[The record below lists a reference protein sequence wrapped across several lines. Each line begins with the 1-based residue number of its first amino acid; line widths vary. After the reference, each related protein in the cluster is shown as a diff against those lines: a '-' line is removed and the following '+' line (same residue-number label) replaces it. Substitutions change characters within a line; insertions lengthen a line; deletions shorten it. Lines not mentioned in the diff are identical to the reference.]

1 MESISALRDA
11 LDNVLTRD
19 RARLLSRLRALG
31 AAPAP
36 EALRQLAAQID
47 ASARRRAA
55 RAASVPRVA
64 VDEALPIA
72 GHGAAIIAA
81 IRQHQVLILAGE
93 TGSGKTTQLPKLCLA
108 AGRGV
113 AGLIGCTQPR
123 RLAARAVAR
132 RVAEELG
139 TTVGDRVGFQVRFD
153 ERVGDAALVKFM
165 TDGILLAETQGDR
178 TLAAYDTL
186 VLDEAHERSLNV
198 DFLLGYIK
206 RLLPRRPDLRVIVT
220 SATLDTT
227 RFAEFFGGAPVIAVQ
242 GRGHPVEVRWQPPE
256 GRGEAD
262 LAGQVVQALDGIT
275 HADPRG
281 DVLVFL
287 PGEREIREAHLVLER
302 RRYRHTRILPLYA
315 RLPTAEQDRVFHPGP
330 ERHVVLT
337 TNVAETSL
345 TVPRIRYV
353 IDSGLARVKRYSAR
367 SQIERLH
374 IEPIAQ
380 AAAEQRKGRCG
391 RVGPGVCVRLYAED
405 DFTQRPRYSDP
416 ELKRSALAGV
426 ILRMLALDLGEV
438 EHFPFLDAPEPRAWS
453 EGWRRLAEIG
463 AVDDQHRLTGI
474 GRRIAALPIDVGL
487 ARMLIE
493 GAALGVAEPLRVLA
507 AFLSVQDP
515 RERPVDARAAADAAH
530 AAFADR
536 HSDFIGVLRLW
547 DAYQQAHAELTQS
560 KLRDWC
566 TRHFL
571 SFLRMREWREL
582 HRQLRVLDDG
592 RDSGLGTGDSESR
605 DLGQGTANSGM
616 QQRAAIADAA
626 LTHKHSRGR
635 DKTSARVTA
644 TPSES
649 RVPSPESRTGESRKD
664 EAIHCALLSGLPT
677 QVARKDETGGYLGTR
692 ARRWRI
698 FPGSALVKAPP
709 QWLFSAQVLD
719 LSGRV
724 YGLMNAR
731 VEPAWIERQAAH
743 LIRRAWFD
751 PHWSRTRGAVLAYEQ
766 VSLFGLNLAERR
778 LVQFQRQDAAQAH
791 AIFLEQALAEC
802 AIDAGLDVL
811 AANRRVLRDAER
823 VEAQQ
828 RRSGLLKTPVQ
839 RAAFFAGK
847 LPESIASAQ
856 ALAHWYRQ
864 AGAAQR
870 AALHWSLDDLLDTP
884 PGVAGQYP
892 AALELAGQRLPL
904 TYRYT
909 PGSAD
914 DGITVRV
921 PLALLNALPD
931 TALDWLVPGL
941 LPEKVAELIRGLP
954 KALRRHFVPAPD
966 FARAFCAAEAP
977 RAQPLAQV
985 LAQYL
990 ARITGVAVSAADFA
1004 AIELPPHVRMRIEL
1018 CDEHGGVLAA
1028 GRDPGALRAQ
1038 WSDAA
1043 RSAFTRRSATD
1054 VQREDVA
1061 SFDFEDIPARVAG
1074 PGGLDAFPALVD
1086 QGQSVALRVF
1096 ERGDEAQAAH
1106 RLGVARLLRLALA
1119 GELKRAARQLPLAQ
1133 AGALLWAGLGDVQ
1146 VLRAD
1151 IVEGALRE
1159 LLAGAD
1165 LDVRQRNAFQPLRAA
1180 LARGLFGAAMLRFER
1195 AEAVVTAQS
1204 ELRPWLQPPLIGYA
1218 RASYDDLREQLELL
1232 LAPGFLAE
1240 RNRDELVE
1248 LPRYLKA
1255 MRLRAERL
1263 RQDAARDQ
1271 RRMLEVLPYWRRLLA
1286 LRAQGRDDAAWWSL
1300 RWLLEEWRVS
1310 LFAQELGTA
1319 QPVSVKRLQ
1328 RVLAEAESGADT
1340 AAAGH

>member
-11 LDNVLTRD
+11 LDNVLSRD

-72 GHGAAIIAA
+72 GQGAAIIAA

-178 TLAAYDTL
+178 ALAAYDTL
-186 VLDEAHERSLNV
+186 VLDEAHERSLNI
-198 DFLLGYIK
+198 DFLLGYLK
-206 RLLPRRPDLRVIVT
+206 RLLPRRPDLKLIVT
-220 SATLDTT
+220 SATLDTA

-242 GRGHPVEVRWQPPE
+242 GRGHPVDVRWRPPE
-256 GRGEAD
+256 NRGEAD
-262 LAGQVVQALDGIT
+262 LPAQVATALDEIT

-287 PGEREIREAHLVLER
+287 PGEREIREVHLALER

-380 AAAEQRKGRCG
+380 AAAEQRMGRCG

-405 DFTQRPRYSDP
+405 DFAQRPRYGDP

-493 GAALGVAEPLRVLA
+493 GAALGATESLRVLV

-530 AAFADR
+530 AAFADK

-547 DAYQQAHAELTQS
+547 DAYQQAHEELTQS

-566 TRHFL
+566 ARHFL

-592 RDSGLGTGDSESR
+592 RDSGLGT
-605 DLGQGTANSGM
+605 ANSENPARTRTDEGPRLPS
-616 QQRAAIADAA
+616 RAEAA
-626 LTHKHSRGR
+626 
-635 DKTSARVTA
+635 SAVAARRP
-644 TPSES
+644 TPES
-649 RVPSPESRTGESRKD
+649 RVPSPESRKD

-677 QVARKDETGGYLGTR
+677 QVARKDEKGGYLGTR
-692 ARRWRI
+692 ARRWQI

-828 RRSGLLKTPVQ
+828 RRSGLLKTPAQ

-864 AGAAQR
+864 AGAAPR

-909 PGSAD
+909 PGSVD

-1043 RSAFTRRSATD
+1043 RSAFTQRSATD
-1054 VQREDVA
+1054 MQREDVA
-1061 SFDFEDIPARVAG
+1061 NFDFEDIPARVAG

-1119 GELKRAARQLPLAQ
+1119 GEIKRAARQLPLAQ

-1165 LDVRQRNAFQPLRAA
+1165 LDVRQRSAFEPLRAA

-1195 AEAVVTAQS
+1195 AEAIVTAQS

-1240 RNRDELVE
+1240 RSRDELVE

-1328 RVLAEAESGADT
+1328 RVLAEAESVADT
-1340 AAAGH
+1340 AAAGR

>member
-36 EALRQLAAQID
+36 EALRRLAAQID

-55 RAASVPRVA
+55 RAAGVPPVH
-64 VDEALPIA
+64 VDAALPIA
-72 GHGAAIIAA
+72 AHGEAIVAA
-81 IRQHQVLILAGE
+81 IRRHPVLILAGE

-139 TTVGDRVGFQVRFD
+139 TAVGDRVGFQVRFD
-153 ERVGDAALVKFM
+153 ERVGDATLVKFM

-178 TLAAYDTL
+178 ALAAYDTL
-186 VLDEAHERSLNV
+186 VLDEAHERSLNI
-198 DFLLGYIK
+198 DFLLGYLK
-206 RLLPRRPDLRVIVT
+206 RLLPRRPDLKLIVT
-220 SATLDTT
+220 SATLDTA

-242 GRGHPVEVRWQPPE
+242 GRGHPVEVRWRPPPE
-256 GRGEAD
+256 RGEAD
-262 LAGQVVQALDGIT
+262 LPQQVAVALDEIT
-275 HADPRG
+275 AEDPRG

-287 PGEREIREAHLVLER
+287 PGEREIRETHLALER

-315 RLPTAEQDRVFHPGP
+315 RLPAAEQDRVFHPGP

-374 IEPIAQ
+374 IESIAQ

-405 DFTQRPRYSDP
+405 DFGRRPRYGDP

-438 EHFPFLDAPEPRAWS
+438 ECFPFLDAPEPRAWS

-463 AVDDQHRLTGI
+463 AVDDQRRLTGV

-493 GAALGVAEPLRVLA
+493 GTVLGVTEPLRVLA

-515 RERPVDARAAADAAH
+515 RERPADARAAADAAH
-530 AAFADR
+530 AAFADKR
-536 HSDFIGVLRLW
+536 SDFIGVLKLW
-547 DAYQQAHAELTQS
+547 AAYQQAHEELTQS
-560 KLRDWC
+560 KLREWC
-566 TRHFL
+566 QRHFL

-582 HRQLRVLDDG
+582 HRQLRVGAVGDGLVPVAGADASLFDG
-592 RDSGLGTGDSESR
+592 RASLAPAPAPEPATGEP
-605 DLGQGTANSGM
+605 A
-616 QQRAAIADAA
+616 ADA
-626 LTHKHSRGR
+626 LEP
-635 DKTSARVTA
+635 ARY
-644 TPSES
+644 
-649 RVPSPESRTGESRKD
+649 
-664 EAIHCALLSGLPT
+664 EAIHCALLAGLPT
-677 QVARKDETGGYLGTR
+677 QVARKDEKGGYLGTR
-692 ARRWRI
+692 ARRWQI
-698 FPGSALVKAPP
+698 FPGSALAKAPP

-743 LIRRAWFD
+743 LIRRAWSD
-751 PHWSRTRGAVLAYEQ
+751 PHWSRARGAVLAGEQ

-778 LVQFQRQDAAQAH
+778 LVQFQRQDAALAH

-802 AIDAGLDVL
+802 AIDARLDVL

-828 RRSGLLKTPVQ
+828 RRSGLLKTPAQ

-847 LPESIASAQ
+847 LPEPVASAQ

-864 AGAAQR
+864 ASPAQR
-870 AALHWSLDDLLDTP
+870 AALHWSPDDLLDTP
-884 PGVAGQYP
+884 PGAAGQYP
-892 AALELAGQRLPL
+892 AALELAGRHLPL

-921 PLALLNALPD
+921 PLALLNALPE
-931 TALDWLVPGL
+931 TVLDWLVPGL

-977 RAQPLAQV
+977 RAQPLAQA
-985 LAQYL
+985 LAQFL
-990 ARITGVAVSAADFA
+990 ARITGVSVGAADFA
-1004 AIELPPHVRMRIEL
+1004 AIELPPHLRMRIEL

-1043 RSAFTRRSATD
+1043 RSAFTQRSAVD

-1096 ERGDEAQAAH
+1096 ERSGEAQAAH

-1119 GELKRAARQLPLAQ
+1119 GETKRAARQLPLAQ

-1146 VLRAD
+1146 ALRAD

-1165 LDVRQRNAFQPLRAA
+1165 LDVRQRGAFEPLRAA
-1180 LARGLFGAAMLRFER
+1180 LASGLFGAAMLRFER
-1195 AEAVVTAQS
+1195 AEAVAAAQS
-1204 ELRPWLQPPLIGYA
+1204 ALRPWLQPPLIGYA
-1218 RASYDDLREQLELL
+1218 RAGYDDLREQLELL

-1240 RNRDELVE
+1240 RSRDELVE

-1328 RVLAEAESGADT
+1328 RALAEAESAADT
-1340 AAAGH
+1340 AAAGR

>member
-1 MESISALRDA
+1 MTSISELRRA
-11 LDNVLTRD
+11 LDAVLTRE
-19 RARLLSRLRALG
+19 RARLAARLRALG
-31 AAPAP
+31 ATPDAA
-36 EALRQLAAQID
+36 ALAALTRDIR
-47 ASARRRAA
+47 ASAQRRTA
-55 RAASVPRVA
+55 RAASVPVTT

-72 GHGAAIIAA
+72 RHAAGIIAA
-81 IRQHQVLILAGE
+81 IRAHQVLILAGE

-113 AGLIGCTQPR
+113 AGMIGCTQPR

-139 TTVGDRVGFQVRFD
+139 TEVGALVGFQVRFNEQVG
-153 ERVGDAALVKFM
+153 ERALVKFM
-165 TDGILLAETQGDR
+165 TDGILLAETRGDR
-178 TLAAYDTL
+178 VLSAYDTL
-186 VLDEAHERSLNV
+186 VLDEAHERSLNI
-198 DFLLGYIK
+198 DFLLGYLK
-206 RLLPRRPDLRVIVT
+206 RLLQWRQDLKLIIT
-220 SATLDTT
+220 SATLDTA
-227 RFAEFFGGAPVIAVQ
+227 RFAQHFGDAPVVSVE
-242 GRGHPVEVRWQPPE
+242 GRGHPVELRWRPPQ

-262 LAGQVVQALDGIT
+262 LPAQVAAALDEIT
-275 HADPRG
+275 SSDGRG

-287 PGEREIREAHLVLER
+287 PGEREIREVHLALER

-315 RLPTAEQDRVFHPGP
+315 RLPAAEQDRVFHPGP

-405 DFTQRPRYSDP
+405 DFAQRPRYGDP

-438 EHFPFLDAPEPRAWS
+438 GHFPFLDAPEPRAWS

-463 AVDDQHRLTGI
+463 AVDDRRRLTGI

-493 GAALGVAEPLRVLA
+493 GAALGVTEPLRVLV

-515 RERPVDARAAADAAH
+515 RERPADARAAADAAH
-530 AAFADR
+530 AAFADK

-560 KLRDWC
+560 ELRDWC
-566 TRHFL
+566 ARHFL

-592 RDSGLGTGDSESR
+592 RDPGRGTGDR
-605 DLGQGTANSGM
+605 GMGQH
-616 QQRAAIADAA
+616 AAIADAA
-626 LTHKHSRGR
+626 LTHEHRRDR

-644 TPSES
+644 APSQS
-649 RVPSPESRTGESRKD
+649 GTGESRND
-664 EAIHCALLSGLPT
+664 EAIHCALLAGLPA

-698 FPGSALVKAPP
+698 FPGSALAKAPP

-751 PHWSRTRGAVLAYEQ
+751 PHWSRARGAVLAYEQ

-778 LVQFQRQDAAQAH
+778 LVQFQRQDVAQAH

-811 AANRRVLRDAER
+811 VANRRVLRDAER

-828 RRSGLLKTPVQ
+828 RRSGLLKTPAQ

-864 AGAAQR
+864 ASAAQR

-909 PGSAD
+909 PGSVD

-1004 AIELPPHVRMRIEL
+1004 AIELPSHLRMRIEL

-1043 RSAFTRRSATD
+1043 RSAFTQRSATD

-1096 ERGDEAQAAH
+1096 ECGDAAQAAH

-1119 GELKRAARQLPLAQ
+1119 GEIKRSARQLPLAQ

-1146 VLRAD
+1146 ALRAD

-1165 LDVRQRNAFQPLRAA
+1165 LDVRQRSAFEPLRAA
-1180 LARGLFGAAMLRFER
+1180 LARDLFGAAMLRFER

-1204 ELRPWLQPPLIGYA
+1204 GLRPWLQPPLIGYA

-1328 RVLAEAESGADT
+1328 RVLAEVESAAGT
-1340 AAAGH
+1340 AAAGR

>member
-11 LDNVLTRD
+11 LDTVLTRD

-31 AAPAP
+31 PAPAP
-36 EALRQLAAQID
+36 QALRRLAAQID
-47 ASARRRAA
+47 ASARQRAA
-55 RAASVPRVA
+55 RAASVPQVRVD
-64 VDEALPIA
+64 VALPIA
-72 GHGAAIIAA
+72 AHGEAIVAA
-81 IRQHQVLILAGE
+81 IRRHPVLILAGE

-108 AGRGV
+108 AGRGA

-178 TLAAYDTL
+178 LLSAYDTL

-198 DFLLGYIK
+198 DFLLGYLK
-206 RLLPRRPDLRVIVT
+206 RLLPLRPDLRVIVT
-220 SATLDTT
+220 SATLDTA
-227 RFAEFFGGAPVIAVQ
+227 RFAAFFDGAPVVAVE

-262 LAGQVVQALDGIT
+262 LAEQVALALDGIT
-275 HADPRG
+275 REDPRG

-315 RLPTAEQDRVFHPGP
+315 RLPAAEQDRVFHPGP
-330 ERHVVLT
+330 ERHVVLA

-353 IDSGLARVKRYSAR
+353 IDSGLARVRRYSAR
-367 SQIERLH
+367 SQIERLY
-374 IEPIAQ
+374 IEPVAQ
-380 AAAEQRKGRCG
+380 AAAEQRTGRCG

-405 DFTQRPRYSDP
+405 DFAGRPRYGDP

-426 ILRMLALDLGEV
+426 ILRMLALGLGEV
-438 EHFPFLDAPEPRAWS
+438 EGFPFLDAPDARAWS

-463 AVDDQHRLTGI
+463 AVDAARGLTRI
-474 GRRIAALPIDVGL
+474 GRAVAALPVDVGL
-487 ARMLIE
+487 ARMLVE
-493 GAALGVAEPLRVLA
+493 GRRLGVAESLRVLV
-507 AFLSVQDP
+507 AFLGIQDP
-515 RERPVDARAAADAAH
+515 RERPAEARAVADAAH
-530 AAFADR
+530 AAFADK

-547 DAYQQAHAELTQS
+547 DAYQQAHEELTQS

-566 TRHFL
+566 ARHFL

-592 RDSGLGTGDSESR
+592 RDSGLGTGDSENPARTRTDERPRLPSR
-605 DLGQGTANSGM
+605 AE
-616 QQRAAIADAA
+616 AASAVAA
-626 LTHKHSRGR
+626 RR
-635 DKTSARVTA
+635 P
-644 TPSES
+644 TPES
-649 RVPSPESRTGESRKD
+649 RVPSPESRKD

-677 QVARKDETGGYLGTR
+677 QVARKDEKGGYLGTR
-692 ARRWRI
+692 ARRWQI

-828 RRSGLLKTPVQ
+828 RRSGLLKTPAQ

-909 PGSAD
+909 PGSVD

-1028 GRDPGALRAQ
+1028 ARDPGALRAQ

-1043 RSAFTRRSATD
+1043 RSAFTQRSATD
-1054 VQREDVA
+1054 MQREDVA
-1061 SFDFEDIPARVAG
+1061 NFDFEDIPARVAG

-1119 GELKRAARQLPLAQ
+1119 GEIKRAARQLPPTQ

-1165 LDVRQRNAFQPLRAA
+1165 LDVRQRSAFEPLRAA
-1180 LARGLFGAAMLRFER
+1180 LARDLFGAAMLRFER

-1328 RVLAEAESGADT
+1328 RVLAEAGSAADT
-1340 AAAGH
+1340 AAAGR